1 MRGRL
6 ITVCGLIGS
15 GKSTFTQDLSDMLGA
30 VPLTEPAG
38 DDRNPYLSRFY
49 EDRKRWAFTM
59 QTHLLQQRSE
69 VHQRAMEETMSGR
82 DVVMDSSVWQDM
94 AYADMLSEA
103 GDMNPDEYRTYLSIA
118 RMVSRTAV
126 MPDAIIYLEVPI
138 MECLERIN
146 LRMGEND
153 NRVCESRIESK
164 YLNSLQTCI
173 KRNIYPLP
181 NKVFMPWGDYIP
193 STPHRRLRIQNLWP
207 LVEEVCPEIALD

>member
-1 MRGRL
+1 M
-6 ITVCGLIGS
+6 CGLIGS

-146 LRMGEND
+146 LRMGENG